1 MMETDWCRTC
11 GEENDDCTC
20 EYCERCDRE
29 ADRCVCDD

>member
-1 MMETDWCRTC
+1 MEADWCRTC

>member
-1 MMETDWCRTC
+1 MEDDRCRSC